1 MLSNETISLIH
12 LNLIQGVGLKT
23 VQVLRDVFGSTAR
36 AIQAAP
42 DEFREI
48 DRLSPAV
55 CDLLIHKPVLYSI
68 ERELELIHK
77 YGCHVVTLYDTAYP
91 SHLKEIDTPPFVLY
105 VKGELTP
112 EDALSI
118 SLVGSRNAK
127 DYGRKVSYRL
137 SYQLA
142 QRSVTVV
149 SGLARGIDTSAHRG
163 ALEAGGRTIAVMGNG
178 LSIVYPATN
187 SNLAEKIEA
196 SGALVS
202 EFPMAA
208 KPKPRN
214 FPRRNRIISGLTLG
228 TVVVEASNRSGA
240 LITARLAAEQNREV
254 FAVPG
259 EIFSELSTGTHKLIN
274 EGAKLINTVDDLLN
288 ELPPHVLNQIQP
300 QISAEAPHHDDRDRV
315 TSEPSPVPDMEAVPT
330 QAFSVEK
337 NDTKPVLPQPT
348 PEARQPVSAPPP
360 PDLTPDEKTI
370 FDAIEVPSSHIDTIV
385 RTTQLPIGQ
394 VSSVLLM
401 LELKGVIQ
409 QLPGKQFTKNN
420 Q

>member
-23 VQVLRDVFGSTAR
+23 VQVLRDVFGSTEKAL
-36 AIQAAP
+36 QATP
-42 DEFREI
+42 DELKKT
-48 DRLSPAV
+48 DQLSPAV
-55 CDLLIHKPVLYSI
+55 CDLLIHKPVLYPI
-68 ERELELIHK
+68 ERELELIGK
-77 YGCHVVTLYDTAYP
+77 YGCQVVTLYDTAYP
-91 SHLKEIDTPPFVLY
+91 PNLKEIDTPPFVLY
-105 VKGELTP
+105 VRGELTP
-112 EDALSI
+112 EDTLSI

-127 DYGRKVSYRL
+127 DYGRKASYHL

-142 QRSVTVV
+142 QQGLTVV
-149 SGLARGIDTSAHRG
+149 SGFARGIDTSAHRG

-178 LSIVYPATN
+178 LSVIYPATN
-187 SNLAEKIEA
+187 SDLAEKIEA

-208 KPKPRN
+208 RPKPRN

-259 EIFSELSTGTHKLIN
+259 EIFSELSTGTHRLIN
-274 EGAKLINTVDDLLN
+274 DGAKLINTVDDLLN

-300 QISAEAPHHDDRDRV
+300 QSSTASVPDREVTPTQVPPVEKNDPKSVSPQLSAEAP
-315 TSEPSPVPDMEAVPT
+315 
-330 QAFSVEK
+330 
-337 NDTKPVLPQPT
+337 
-348 PEARQPVSAPPP
+348 VSTPPP
-360 PDLTPDEKTI
+360 PDLTPDEKAI
-370 FDAIEVPSSHIDTIV
+370 FDAIEAPSSHIDTLV
-385 RTTQLPIGQ
+385 RTTQLPISK

-401 LELKGVIQ
+401 LELKGIVQ
-409 QLPGKQFTKNN
+409 QLPGKQFAKNG
-420 Q
+420 

>member
-12 LNLIQGVGLKT
+12 LNLIQGIGPKT
-23 VQVLRDVFGSTAR
+23 VQVLRDVFGSTER
-36 AIQAAP
+36 ALQATP
-42 DEFREI
+42 DELRKI

-55 CDLLIHKPVLYSI
+55 CDLLIHKPVLYPI

-77 YGCHVVTLYDTAYP
+77 YGCQVVTLYDPVYP
-91 SHLKEIDTPPFVLY
+91 PHLKEIDTPPVVLY
-105 VKGELTP
+105 VKGKLTP

-142 QRSVTVV
+142 QQAVTVV
-149 SGLARGIDTSAHRG
+149 SGLARGIDASAHRG

-208 KPKPRN
+208 RPKPRN

-259 EIFSELSTGTHKLIN
+259 EIFSELSAGTHKLIN
-274 EGAKLINTVDDLLN
+274 DGAKLINTVDDLIN
-288 ELPPHVLNQIQP
+288 ELPPHILSQMPSQ
-300 QISAEAPHHDDRDRV
+300 
-315 TSEPSPVPDMEAVPT
+315 TSPSPVPDTQTEPT
-330 QAFSVEK
+330 Q
-337 NDTKPVLPQPT
+337 VLPAEKSDAKRGPPQPS
-348 PEARQPVSAPPP
+348 PEAQQSLPTAPP

-401 LELKGVIQ
+401 LELKGVVQ
-409 QLPGKQFTKNN
+409 QLPGKQFTKAN

>member
-23 VQVLRDVFGSTAR
+23 VQVLRDVFGSTER
-36 AIQAAP
+36 ALQAVP
-42 DEFREI
+42 DELRKI

-55 CDLLIHKPVLYSI
+55 CDLLIHKPVLYPI

-77 YGCHVVTLYDTAYP
+77 YGCQVVTLYDAAYP
-91 SHLKEIDTPPFVLY
+91 SHLKEIDTPPVLLY

-142 QRSVTVV
+142 QRGVTVI
-149 SGLARGIDTSAHRG
+149 SGLARGIDASAHRG

-178 LSIVYPATN
+178 LSVVYPATN

-202 EFPMAA
+202 EFPMAV

-259 EIFSELSTGTHKLIN
+259 EIFSELSTGTHRLIN
-274 EGAKLINTVDDLLN
+274 DGAKLINTVDDLLN
-288 ELPPHVLNQIQP
+288 ELPPYVLNQIQS
-300 QISAEAPHHDDRDRV
+300 QA
-315 TSEPSPVPDMEAVPT
+315 SPVPDIEIVPT
-330 QAFSVEK
+330 QASAVEK
-337 NDTKPVLPQPT
+337 SDTKSVLPQPT
-348 PEARQPVSAPPP
+348 PEAPQPHSTPPP

-370 FDAIEVPSSHIDTIV
+370 FEAIEVPSSHIDTIV

-401 LELKGVIQ
+401 LELKGVVQ
-409 QLPGKQFTKNN
+409 QLPGKQFTKAGP
-420 Q
+420 

>member
-23 VQVLRDVFGSTAR
+23 VQRLRDVFGSTER
-36 AIQAAP
+36 ALRAAP
-42 DEFREI
+42 SEI
-48 DRLSPAV
+48 RKIEQLSPAV
-55 CDLLIHKPVLYSI
+55 RDLLIHKPVLYPI
-68 ERELELIHK
+68 ERELELIQT
-77 YGCHVVTLYDTAYP
+77 YGCQVVTLYDPAYP

-105 VKGELTP
+105 VRGELGP
-112 EDALSI
+112 EDAI
-118 SLVGSRNAK
+118 SVSVVGSRNAK

-137 SYQLA
+137 SYQIA
-142 QRSVTVV
+142 QRGLTVV
-149 SGLARGIDTSAHRG
+149 SGFAKGIDTAAHRG

-178 LSIVYPATN
+178 LSLIYPAANTD
-187 SNLAEKIEA
+187 LAEKIET

-208 KPKPRN
+208 RPKPRN

-259 EIFSELSTGTHKLIN
+259 EIFSQLSTGTHKLIN
-274 EGAKLINTVDDLLN
+274 DGAKLINTVDDLLN
-288 ELPPHVLNQIQP
+288 ELPPYVLSQIQ
-300 QISAEAPHHDDRDRV
+300 SH
-315 TSEPSPVPDMEAVPT
+315 TSPSLMPNMEAVPT
-330 QAFSVEK
+330 QPSLTAQ
-337 NDTKPVLPQPT
+337 NDTEPI
-348 PEARQPVSAPPP
+348 PEAPPSP

-370 FDAIEVPSSHIDTIV
+370 FEAIEVPSSHIDTIV
-385 RTTQLPIGQ
+385 RTTQLPISQ

-401 LELKGVIQ
+401 LELKGIVQ
-409 QLPGKQFTKNN
+409 QLPGKQFSKNN

>member
-23 VQVLRDVFGSTAR
+23 VQILRDVFGSAER
-36 AIQAAP
+36 ALQATP
-42 DEFREI
+42 DELKKN
-48 DRLSPAV
+48 DQLSPTV
-55 CDLLIHKPVLYSI
+55 CDLLTHKPVLYPI
-68 ERELELIHK
+68 EHELELIRK
-77 YGCHVVTLYDTAYP
+77 YGCQVITLYDPAYP
-91 SHLKEIDTPPFVLY
+91 PHLKQIDTPPLVLY
-105 VKGELTP
+105 VKGELVP
-112 EDALSI
+112 EDALSL
-118 SLVGSRNAK
+118 SFVGSRNAK

-142 QRSVTVV
+142 QRGLTVV
-149 SGLARGIDTSAHRG
+149 SGFAKGIDTAAHRG

-178 LSIVYPATN
+178 LSLIYPATN
-187 SNLAEKIEA
+187 KDLAEKITE
-196 SGALVS
+196 SGALIS
-202 EFPMAA
+202 EFPMGA

-240 LITARLAAEQNREV
+240 LITARLAGEQGREV

-274 EGAKLINTVDDLLN
+274 NGAKLINTVDDLLN
-288 ELPPHVLNQIQP
+288 ELPPYVLSQVQ
-300 QISAEAPHHDDRDRV
+300 
-315 TSEPSPVPDMEAVPT
+315 SETSPVPDMETEPT
-330 QAFSVEK
+330 QEASVEK
-337 NDTKPVLPQPT
+337 SPAEPVPSQPSF
-348 PEARQPVSAPPP
+348 EAQQPVPPPPP

-370 FDAIEVPSSHIDTIV
+370 FDAIEMPSSHIDTIV
-385 RTTQLPIGQ
+385 RTTQLPISQ

-401 LELKGVIQ
+401 LELKGVVQ
-409 QLPGKQFTKNN
+409 QLPGKQFTKSN

>member
-23 VQVLRDVFGSTAR
+23 VQVLRDIFGSTE
-36 AIQAAP
+36 QALQATP
-42 DEFREI
+42 DELRKI

-55 CDLLIHKPVLYSI
+55 CDLLIQKPVLYPI
-68 ERELELIHK
+68 ERELELIEK
-77 YGCHVVTLYDTAYP
+77 YGCQVVTRYDAAYP
-91 SHLKEIDTPPFVLY
+91 PRLKEIDTPPFVLY
-105 VKGELTP
+105 VRGELTAA
-112 EDALSI
+112 DALSI

-127 DYGRKVSYRL
+127 DYGRKASYRL
-137 SYQLA
+137 SYQIAHRGL
-142 QRSVTVV
+142 TVV
-149 SGLARGIDTSAHRG
+149 SGFARGIDTAAHRG
-163 ALEAGGRTIAVMGNG
+163 AIEAGGRTIAVMGNG
-178 LSIVYPATN
+178 LSLIYPAAN
-187 SNLAEKIEA
+187 SDLAEKIEV

-208 KPKPRN
+208 RPKPRN

-274 EGAKLINTVDDLLN
+274 DGAKLINTVDDLIN
-288 ELPPHVLNQIQP
+288 ELPPHVLSQIQP
-300 QISAEAPHHDDRDRV
+300 Q
-315 TSEPSPVPDMEAVPT
+315 TSPSPVRDIAAEPT
-330 QAFSVEK
+330 RLSPVEK
-337 NDTKPVLPQPT
+337 GDTERIRPQAP
-348 PEARQPVSAPPP
+348 PDAEQSVSAPPP
-360 PDLTPDEKTI
+360 PDLTPDEKTV
-370 FDAIEVPSSHIDTIV
+370 FDAIEVPASHIDTIV

-394 VSSVLLM
+394 VSSMLLM
-401 LELKGVIQ
+401 LELKGVVQ
-409 QLPGKQFTKNN
+409 QLPGKQFTKVN

>member
-23 VQVLRDVFGSTAR
+23 VQVLRDVFGSTEKAL
-36 AIQAAP
+36 QATP
-42 DEFREI
+42 DELKKT
-48 DRLSPAV
+48 DQLSPAV
-55 CDLLIHKPVLYSI
+55 CDLLIHKPVLYPI
-68 ERELELIHK
+68 ERELELIRK
-77 YGCHVVTLYDTAYP
+77 YGCQVVTLYDAAYP
-91 SHLKEIDTPPFVLY
+91 PHLKEIDTPPFVLY
-105 VKGELTP
+105 VRGELTSA
-112 EDALSI
+112 DALSI

-127 DYGRKVSYRL
+127 DYGRKVSYHL

-142 QRSVTVV
+142 QRGLTVV
-149 SGLARGIDTSAHRG
+149 SGFARGIDTSAHRG

-178 LSIVYPATN
+178 LSVIYPATN
-187 SNLAEKIEA
+187 SDLAEKIEA

-208 KPKPRN
+208 RPKPRN

-259 EIFSELSTGTHKLIN
+259 EIFSELSTGTHRLIN
-274 EGAKLINTVDDLLN
+274 DGAKLINTVDDLLN

-300 QISAEAPHHDDRDRV
+300 QSSTA
-315 TSEPSPVPDMEAVPT
+315 SVPDREVTPT
-330 QAFSVEK
+330 QVPPVEK
-337 NDTKPVLPQPT
+337 NDPKSVSPQPST
-348 PEARQPVSAPPP
+348 EAPVSTPP
-360 PDLTPDEKTI
+360 PDLTPDEKAI
-370 FDAIEVPSSHIDTIV
+370 FDAIEVPSSHIDTLV
-385 RTTQLPIGQ
+385 RTTQLPISK

-401 LELKGVIQ
+401 LELKGIVQ
-409 QLPGKQFTKNN
+409 QLPGKQFAKNG
-420 Q
+420 

>member
-12 LNLIQGVGLKT
+12 LNLIQGVGLKS
-23 VQVLRDVFGSTAR
+23 VQVLRDVFGSTER
-36 AIQAAP
+36 ALQAAP
-42 DEFREI
+42 DELRKI
-48 DRLSPAV
+48 DQLSPAV
-55 CDLLIHKPVLYSI
+55 CDLLIHKPVLYPI

-77 YGCHVVTLYDTAYP
+77 YGCQVVTLYDAEYP
-91 SHLKEIDTPPFVLY
+91 PRLKEIDTPPFVLY

-127 DYGRKVSYRL
+127 DYGRKVGYRL

-142 QRSVTVV
+142 QRGVTVI

-178 LSIVYPATN
+178 LSVVYPATN

-202 EFPMAA
+202 ELPMAA

-259 EIFSELSTGTHKLIN
+259 EIFSELSTGTHRLIN
-274 EGAKLINTVDDLLN
+274 DGAKLINTVDDLLN
-288 ELPPHVLNQIQP
+288 ELPPYVLSQVQS
-300 QISAEAPHHDDRDRV
+300 QGS
-315 TSEPSPVPDMEAVPT
+315 PSPVPDVEIVPA
-330 QAFSVEK
+330 QASSVEK
-337 NDTKPVLPQPT
+337 RDAEPVPPQPSPDT
-348 PEARQPVSAPPP
+348 QQSVLAPPP

-370 FDAIEVPSSHIDTIV
+370 FDAIKVPSSHIDTIV
-385 RTTQLPIGQ
+385 RTTQLPISQ

-401 LELKGVIQ
+401 LELKGVVQ
-409 QLPGKQFTKNN
+409 QLPGKQFTKAVS
-420 Q
+420 